1 MTIDDKKSPASRPLR
16 PADVATSARE
26 VAKHIDRRQV
36 RRRVLLWLLLLVT
49 IIFAIVYFRCGSGW
63 GVGGRGKGDGD
74 GPGSV
79 KGLAVIDDAAP
90 NQCELTLAPEGI
102 LLAGAKVSRDDA
114 VAACKAA
121 GRAMVIV
128 TGNTVQ
134 ADWDALKAALE
145 AAKVTVFRREVGTSS
160 GSAGSGSAVN

>member
-1 MTIDDKKSPASRPLR
+1 MTIDKKSPPSRPLR
-16 PADVATSARE
+16 PADVAPSARE

-63 GVGGRGKGDGD
+63 GLGGRGKGDGD

-79 KGLAVIDDAAP
+79 KSLAVIDDAAP
-90 NQCELTLAPEGI
+90 NQCELTLSPEGI
-102 LLAGAKVSRDDA
+102 LLAGAKVSRADA
-114 VAACKAA
+114 VAACKMA
-121 GRAMVIV
+121 GRAIVIV

-145 AAKVTVFRREVGTSS
+145 TAKVTVFRRELGT
-160 GSAGSGSAVN
+160 GPGSGSGNAP